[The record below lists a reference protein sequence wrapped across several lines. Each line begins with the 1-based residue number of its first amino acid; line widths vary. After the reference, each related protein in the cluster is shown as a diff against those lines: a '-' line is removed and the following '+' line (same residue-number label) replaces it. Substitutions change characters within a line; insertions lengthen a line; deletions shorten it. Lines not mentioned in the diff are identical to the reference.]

1 MRFVL
6 TKRIILSISAI
17 MATTSVI
24 TGVSLLDV
32 NGQKQLTT
40 LNQFPNYLQDVI
52 EQSLQVDHIND
63 DGKLITDP
71 KHNGKDSYFYHLFLL
86 SLDSNYL
93 TTPDKNGNLQLNNN
107 FKSLLIQFKL
117 YYTNPSVYAKNL
129 QDTFDKLP
137 NHQDAEKIGSLIW
150 EQVKTNLQE
159 NHLTFNAT
167 NGISYVL
174 SSMSHGQ
181 SVMSILHT
189 PKQQINKIDTVLQ
202 DLLTETGHSDS
213 FASSHLVNEF
223 GKTMSM
229 PHAPDNITINTPN
242 INGIKIGV
250 IFTIITSPILIILY
264 ILLLIGFWINKNY
277 RFTIKNKINS
287 IRQQLKTTS
296 NNKPTNDLT

>member
-52 EQSLQVDHIND
+52 ERSLQVDHIND

-107 FKSLLIQFKL
+107 FKSLLIPFKL
-117 YYTNPSVYAKNL
+117 YYNNPKHICWKFTKY
-129 QDTFDKLP
+129 
-137 NHQDAEKIGSLIW
+137 IW
-150 EQVKTNLQE
+150 
-159 NHLTFNAT
+159 
-167 NGISYVL
+167 
-174 SSMSHGQ
+174 
-181 SVMSILHT
+181 
-189 PKQQINKIDTVLQ
+189 
-202 DLLTETGHSDS
+202 
-213 FASSHLVNEF
+213 
-223 GKTMSM
+223 
-229 PHAPDNITINTPN
+229 
-242 INGIKIGV
+242 
-250 IFTIITSPILIILY
+250 
-264 ILLLIGFWINKNY
+264 
-277 RFTIKNKINS
+277 
-287 IRQQLKTTS
+287 
-296 NNKPTNDLT
+296 